1 MTKITHMLMSG
12 AIGIGVA
19 LGASVATAAPTVEV
33 LHWWT
38 SGGEAAAIADLK
50 TRLEAKGVMWQ
61 DMPVAGGAGTN
72 AEQAL
77 IARVTAGNPPD
88 AVLMKGAKIQE
99 WHEEYGAFGDA
110 IDVTAMQEGWND
122 VLPGSIAKGLKCD
135 GAYCAAAVNIHRVD
149 WVWSNPEV
157 LAKVGVMTPPTNW
170 DEFNATADKLKA
182 AGITALAHG
191 GQAWQDATVFEVI
204 AITLGGP
211 QFYHNAFVELD
222 NRAIQSETMV
232 KVFEQFRKLRG
243 YVDRSFQGRD
253 WNLATSMVMNGNAG
267 FQIMGDWAKGEFTIA
282 GKKPGVDYNCSA
294 FGKGY
299 ISNADGFVFF
309 EASDMESEKAQ
320 QAMASVIMS
329 VEFQESF
336 NLKKGSIPART
347 DMDLSNFDS
356 CAKKSHADIVKASE
370 NGGLQPSL
378 THGMAQPGT
387 ISGAVTDVV
396 TNFFNSDQSAED
408 GVRALVAAIDAE
420 R

>member
-1 MTKITHMLMSG
+1 MTKITKLLMSS
-12 AIGIGVA
+12 AIA
-19 LGASVATAAPTVEV
+19 LGATVASAGPTVEV

-50 TRLEAKGVMWQ
+50 ARLEAKGIGWR

-77 IARVTAGNPPD
+77 IARVTSGNPPD

-99 WHEEYGAFGDA
+99 WNEEYGAFGGDIQATADA
-110 IDVTAMQEGWND
+110 ENWDAVI
-122 VLPGSIAKGLKCD
+122 PGSIAKGLKCN
-135 GAYCAAAVNIHRVD
+135 GEYCAAAVNIHRVD
-149 WVWSNPEV
+149 WVWSNPKV
-157 LAKVGVMTPPTNW
+157 LAKVGVTSAPTNW

-211 QFYHNAFVELD
+211 KFYHDAFVKLD
-222 NRAIQSETMV
+222 NDALTSDTMV
-232 KVFEQFRKLRG
+232 KVFDQFRKMRG

-253 WNLATSMVMNGNAG
+253 WNLATSMVMNGEAG

-282 GKKPGVDYNCSA
+282 GKVPGVDYNCSS
-294 FGKGY
+294 FGSGY

-309 EASDMESEKAQ
+309 KAANAEAVKAQ
-320 QAMASVIMS
+320 QAMASVIMDKG
-329 VEFQESF
+329 FQQSF
-336 NLKKGSIPART
+336 NLAKGSIPVRT
-347 DMDLSNFDS
+347 DMDLSDFDE
-356 CAKKSHADIVKASE
+356 CAQKSSTDIKSASK
-370 NGGLQPSL
+370 NGGLQPSII
-378 THGMAQPGT
+378 HGMAQPGS

-396 TNFFNSDQSAED
+396 TNFFNSNQSSAD
-408 GVRALVAAIDAE
+408 AVKALAVAINAE